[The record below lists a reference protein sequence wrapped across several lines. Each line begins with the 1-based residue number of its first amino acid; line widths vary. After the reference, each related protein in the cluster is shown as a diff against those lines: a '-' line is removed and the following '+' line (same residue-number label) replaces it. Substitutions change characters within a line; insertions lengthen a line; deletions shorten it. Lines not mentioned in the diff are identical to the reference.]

1 MKLTSSVAEQIASVM
16 LALVIGL
23 LLALALVHW
32 IELEGVTSERTAA
45 AAGLLALPGQWLRRY
60 WAWLAHHVRLDTDR
74 RQLKWIEEDID
85 HMEAE
90 LAFLPAHIRYLRL
103 EAQRLRVRVALREKH
118 GPNELFSPRR
128 TEADATV
135 AAGTTEPRP

>member
-32 IELEGVTSERTAA
+32 VDLEGITSERTA

-60 WAWLAHHVRLDTDR
+60 WAWLVHHVRLDTDR

-90 LAFLPAHIRYLRL
+90 LAWLPAHIRYLRG
-103 EAQRLRVRVALREKH
+103 EAQRLRVCVAIRERQ
-118 GPNELFSPRR
+118 GPQGAPASTSGR
-128 TEADATV
+128 EA
-135 AAGTTEPRP
+135 